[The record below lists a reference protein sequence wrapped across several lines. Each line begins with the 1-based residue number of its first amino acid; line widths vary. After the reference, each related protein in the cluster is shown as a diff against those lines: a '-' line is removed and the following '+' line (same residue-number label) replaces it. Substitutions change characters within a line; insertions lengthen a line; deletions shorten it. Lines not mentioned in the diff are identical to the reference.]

1 MALKFFI
8 KQNDTSPSLKATLL
22 ASNGLTQNLSGSS
35 VVFQMRNSESETYK
49 INASASLYDAGNGIV
64 EYEWQE
70 GDTDTAGFYQ
80 AEFEVTYFDGK
91 KETFPNVGNI
101 YIEVV
106 STT

>member
-8 KQNDTSPSLKATLL
+8 KQNDTSPALRATLKD
-22 ASNGLTQNLSGSS
+22 SNGNIQNISGATIT
-35 VVFQMRNSESETYK
+35 FQMRSASSSTYK
-49 INASASLYDAGNGIV
+49 INGSASIADAGGGVV
-64 EYEWQE
+64 EYEWQS

-101 YIEVV
+101 YVEVV
-106 STT
+106 ATT